1 MNKRKVRDKDVRLLQ
16 DPDDMLG
23 QYRQFYPDATM
34 TEITSVD
41 GSYYLDEEVYSVV
54 MKLCRITHTM
64 ALYIN
69 VSRNKIKVIKSAEF
83 LKNTDKMMKKGCK
96 VRFCDPR
103 IPTDETEGIVTRDNG
118 IHYEGGAA
126 VLHIECKQR
135 GLVDLDMTYAL
146 FWRPIEG

>member
-1 MNKRKVRDKDVRLLQ
+1 MNKRKVKDVSLLQ
-16 DPDDMLG
+16 DSNDLLW
-23 QYRQFYPDATM
+23 QCRQFYPDATM
-34 TEITSVD
+34 TEITSAD
-41 GSYYLDEEVYSVV
+41 GSYYLDEEVYDVV
-54 MKLCRITHTM
+54 MKLCKITHTM
-64 ALYIN
+64 ALHFN

-103 IPTDETEGIVTRDNG
+103 MPADETEGVVTRDNG

-126 VLHIECKQR
+126 VIHIEDKQR
-135 GLVDLDMTYAL
+135 GLVDLDMTYAV

>member
-1 MNKRKVRDKDVRLLQ
+1 MNKRKVKNVSLLL
-16 DPDDMLG
+16 DSDDMLG

-34 TEITSVD
+34 TEIKSAD
-41 GSYYLDEEVYSVV
+41 GSYYLDEEVYDVV
-54 MKLCRITHTM
+54 MKLCKITHTM
-64 ALYIN
+64 ALYIY

-96 VRFCDPR
+96 VRFFDPR
-103 IPTDETEGIVTRDNG
+103 MPTDEIEGVVTRDNG

>member
-1 MNKRKVRDKDVRLLQ
+1 MKRNSYNRLPM
-16 DPDDMLG
+16 DSGDMLE

-34 TEITSVD
+34 TEITSSD
-41 GSYYLDEEVYSVV
+41 GSYYLDEEVYDVV
-54 MKLCRITHTM
+54 MKLCKITHTM

-103 IPTDETEGIVTRDNG
+103 MPADETEGVVTRDNG

-126 VLHIECKQR
+126 VFHIESKKL
-135 GLVDLDMTYAL
+135 GLVDLDMVYVL
-146 FWRPIEG
+146 FWRPIIEE

>member
-1 MNKRKVRDKDVRLLQ
+1 MNKRKVKNVSLLL
-16 DPDDMLG
+16 DSDDMLG

-34 TEITSVD
+34 TEITIVD
-41 GSYYLDEEVYSVV
+41 GSYYLDEEVYDVV
-54 MKLCRITHTM
+54 MKLCKITHTM
-64 ALYIN
+64 ALYFN
-69 VSRNKIKVIKSAEF
+69 VSRNKIEVIKSAEF

-103 IPTDETEGIVTRDNG
+103 IPADETEGIVTRDNG

-146 FWRPIEG
+146 YWRPIEG

>member
-1 MNKRKVRDKDVRLLQ
+1 MNKRKVRDRDVRLLQ
-16 DPDDMLG
+16 DSDDLLW

-34 TEITSVD
+34 TEITSAD
-41 GSYYLDEEVYSVV
+41 GSDYLNEEVYDVV
-54 MKLCRITHTM
+54 MKLCKITHTM

-83 LKNTDKMMKKGCK
+83 LKNTDKMTKRGCK

-103 IPTDETEGIVTRDNG
+103 LPTYQAEGVVTRDDG

-126 VLHIECKQR
+126 VFHIESKQQ
-135 GLVDLDMTYAL
+135 GLVDTDMTYVL
-146 FWRPIEG
+146 FWRPME

>member
-1 MNKRKVRDKDVRLLQ
+1 MNKRKVKDVSLLQ
-16 DPDDMLG
+16 DSNDLLW

-34 TEITSVD
+34 TEITSAD
-41 GSYYLDEEVYSVV
+41 GSYYLDEEVYDVV
-54 MKLCRITHTM
+54 MKLCKITHTM

-69 VSRNKIKVIKSAEF
+69 VSHNKIKVIKSAEF

-103 IPTDETEGIVTRDNG
+103 MQADETEGVVTRDNG

-126 VLHIECKQR
+126 VFHIEDKQR
-135 GLVDLDMTYAL
+135 GIVDLDMTYAL

>member
-1 MNKRKVRDKDVRLLQ
+1 MNKRKVKNVSLLL
-16 DPDDMLG
+16 DSDDMLG

-41 GSYYLDEEVYSVV
+41 GSYYLDEEVYEVV

-103 IPTDETEGIVTRDNG
+103 MPADEAEGVVTRDYG

-126 VLHIECKQR
+126 VFHIECKQR

>member
-1 MNKRKVRDKDVRLLQ
+1 MKKLKVDNNSLPLDSK
-16 DPDDMLG
+16 DMLW

-34 TEITSVD
+34 TEITSAD
-41 GSYYLDEEVYSVV
+41 GSYYLDEEVYDVV
-54 MKLCRITHTM
+54 MKLCKITHTM

-103 IPTDETEGIVTRDNG
+103 MPADETEGVVTRDNG

-126 VLHIECKQR
+126 VFHIECKQR

>member
-1 MNKRKVRDKDVRLLQ
+1 MNKRKVKNVSLLL
-16 DPDDMLG
+16 DSDDMLG

-34 TEITSVD
+34 TEIKSVD
-41 GSYYLDEEVYSVV
+41 GSYYLDEEVYDVV
-54 MKLCRITHTM
+54 MKLCKITHTM

-96 VRFCDPR
+96 VRFYDPR
-103 IPTDETEGIVTRDNG
+103 FPADETEGIVTRDYG
-118 IHYEGGAA
+118 IHYEGGAV

-135 GLVDLDMTYAL
+135 GLVDSDMTYAL

>member
-1 MNKRKVRDKDVRLLQ
+1 MNKRKVKDRDVRLLQ
-16 DPDDMLG
+16 DLDDMLG

-34 TEITSVD
+34 TEITSAD
-41 GSYYLDEEVYSVV
+41 GSDYLNEEVYDVV
-54 MKLCRITHTM
+54 MKLCKITHTM
-64 ALYIN
+64 ALYIS

-83 LKNTDKMMKKGCK
+83 LKNTDKMMRKGCK

-103 IPTDETEGIVTRDNG
+103 IPAGETEGIVTRDNG

-135 GLVDLDMTYAL
+135 
-146 FWRPIEG
+146 

>member
-1 MNKRKVRDKDVRLLQ
+1 MNKRKVKDVSLLQ
-16 DPDDMLG
+16 DSNDLLW

-34 TEITSVD
+34 TEITSAD
-41 GSYYLDEEVYSVV
+41 GSYYLDEEVYDVV

-64 ALYIN
+64 ALHFN

-103 IPTDETEGIVTRDNG
+103 MPADETEGVVTRDNG

-126 VLHIECKQR
+126 VIHIANKQR
-135 GLVDLDMTYAL
+135 GLVDLDMTYAV

>member
-1 MNKRKVRDKDVRLLQ
+1 MNKRKVKDVSLLQ
-16 DPDDMLG
+16 DSNDLLW

-34 TEITSVD
+34 TEITSED
-41 GSYYLDEEVYSVV
+41 GSYYLDEEVYDVV
-54 MKLCRITHTM
+54 MKLCKITHTM
-64 ALYIN
+64 ALHFN

-103 IPTDETEGIVTRDNG
+103 MPADETEGVVTRDNG

-126 VLHIECKQR
+126 VIHIEDKQR

>member
-1 MNKRKVRDKDVRLLQ
+1 MNKRKVKNVSLLL
-16 DPDDMLG
+16 DSDDMLG

-34 TEITSVD
+34 TEIKSAD
-41 GSYYLDEEVYSVV
+41 GSYYLDEEVYDVV
-54 MKLCRITHTM
+54 MKLCKITHTM

-96 VRFCDPR
+96 VRFYDPR
-103 IPTDETEGIVTRDNG
+103 MPADETEGVVTRDNG

-146 FWRPIEG
+146 FWRPVEG

>member
-1 MNKRKVRDKDVRLLQ
+1 MKRKGKKPFPSRNQIDRLW
-16 DPDDMLG
+16 

-41 GSYYLDEEVYSVV
+41 GSDYLNEEVYDVV
-54 MKLCRITHTM
+54 MKLCKITHTM

-83 LKNTDKMMKKGCK
+83 LKNTDKMMKKGCL
-96 VRFCDPR
+96 VRFYDPR
-103 IPTDETEGIVTRDNG
+103 MPTDETEGVVTRDNG

-126 VLHIECKQR
+126 VFHIECKQR

>member
-1 MNKRKVRDKDVRLLQ
+1 MNKRKVKDVSLLQ
-16 DPDDMLG
+16 DSNDLLW

-34 TEITSVD
+34 TEITSAD
-41 GSYYLDEEVYSVV
+41 GSYYLDEEVYDVV
-54 MKLCRITHTM
+54 MKLCKITHTM
-64 ALYIN
+64 ALHFN
-69 VSRNKIKVIKSAEF
+69 VSRNKIKVIKSVEF

-103 IPTDETEGIVTRDNG
+103 MPADETEGVVTRDNG
-118 IHYEGGAA
+118 MHYEGGAA
-126 VLHIECKQR
+126 VIHIESKQR

>member
-1 MNKRKVRDKDVRLLQ
+1 
-16 DPDDMLG
+16 
-23 QYRQFYPDATM
+23 M
-34 TEITSVD
+34 TEITSAD
-41 GSYYLDEEVYSVV
+41 GSYYLDEEVYDVV
-54 MKLCRITHTM
+54 MKLCKITHTM
-64 ALYIN
+64 ALHFN

-103 IPTDETEGIVTRDNG
+103 MPADETEGVVTRDNG

-126 VLHIECKQR
+126 VIHIEDKQR

>member
-1 MNKRKVRDKDVRLLQ
+1 MNKRKVKDVSLLQ
-16 DPDDMLG
+16 DSNDLLW

-34 TEITSVD
+34 TEITSAD
-41 GSYYLDEEVYSVV
+41 GSYYLDEEVYDVV
-54 MKLCRITHTM
+54 MKLCKITHTM
-64 ALYIN
+64 ALHFN

-103 IPTDETEGIVTRDNG
+103 MPADETEGVVTRDNG

-126 VLHIECKQR
+126 VIHIEDKQW
-135 GLVDLDMTYAL
+135 GLVDLDMTYAV

>member
-1 MNKRKVRDKDVRLLQ
+1 MNKRKVKNVSLLL
-16 DPDDMLG
+16 DSDDMLG

-34 TEITSVD
+34 TEITIVD
-41 GSYYLDEEVYSVV
+41 GSYYLDEEVYDVV
-54 MKLCRITHTM
+54 MKLCKITHTM
-64 ALYIN
+64 ALYFN
-69 VSRNKIKVIKSAEF
+69 VSRNKIEVIKSAEF

-103 IPTDETEGIVTRDNG
+103 MPHDETEGIVTRNYG

>member
-1 MNKRKVRDKDVRLLQ
+1 MNKRKVKNVSLLQ
-16 DPDDMLG
+16 DSNDLLW

-34 TEITSVD
+34 TEITSAD
-41 GSYYLDEEVYSVV
+41 GSYYLDEEVYDVV

-64 ALYIN
+64 ALHFN

-103 IPTDETEGIVTRDNG
+103 MPADETEGVVTRDNG

-126 VLHIECKQR
+126 VIHIEDKQR
-135 GLVDLDMTYAL
+135 GLVDLDMTYAV

>member
-1 MNKRKVRDKDVRLLQ
+1 MNKRKVKNVSLLL
-16 DPDDMLG
+16 DSDDMLG

-34 TEITSVD
+34 TEITSAD
-41 GSYYLDEEVYSVV
+41 GSYYLDEEVYDVV
-54 MKLCRITHTM
+54 MKLCKITHTM

-96 VRFCDPR
+96 VRFYDPR
-103 IPTDETEGIVTRDNG
+103 IPADETEGVVTRDNG

>member
-1 MNKRKVRDKDVRLLQ
+1 MKKLKVDNNSLPLDSK
-16 DPDDMLG
+16 DMLW

-34 TEITSVD
+34 TEITSAD
-41 GSYYLDEEVYSVV
+41 GSYYLDEEVYDVV
-54 MKLCRITHTM
+54 MKLCKITHTM

-103 IPTDETEGIVTRDNG
+103 MPANETEGVVTRDNG

-126 VLHIECKQR
+126 VFHIECKQR

>member
-1 MNKRKVRDKDVRLLQ
+1 MNKRKVRDRDVRILQ
-16 DPDDMLG
+16 DSDDLLW

-34 TEITSVD
+34 TEITSAD
-41 GSYYLDEEVYSVV
+41 VV
-54 MKLCRITHTM
+54 MKLCKITHTM

-83 LKNTDKMMKKGCK
+83 LKNTDKMMKKGCL
-96 VRFCDPR
+96 VRFYDPR
-103 IPTDETEGIVTRDNG
+103 MPTDETEGVVTRDNG

-126 VLHIECKQR
+126 VFHIECKQR

>member
-1 MNKRKVRDKDVRLLQ
+1 MNKRKVKDVSLLQ
-16 DPDDMLG
+16 DSNDLLW
-23 QYRQFYPDATM
+23 QYRQFYPAAPM
-34 TEITSVD
+34 PEITGAD
-41 GSYYLDEEVYSVV
+41 GSYYLDEEVYDVV
-54 MKLCRITHTM
+54 MKLCKITHTM
-64 ALYIN
+64 ALHFN

-103 IPTDETEGIVTRDNG
+103 MPADETEGVVTRDNG

-126 VLHIECKQR
+126 VIHIEDKQR
-135 GLVDLDMTYAL
+135 GIVDLDMTYAL

>member
-1 MNKRKVRDKDVRLLQ
+1 MNKRKVKDVSLLQ
-16 DPDDMLG
+16 DSNDLLW

-34 TEITSVD
+34 TEITIVD
-41 GSYYLDEEVYSVV
+41 GSYYLDEEVYDVV
-54 MKLCRITHTM
+54 MKLCKITHTM
-64 ALYIN
+64 ALHFN

-103 IPTDETEGIVTRDNG
+103 MPADETEGVVTRDNG

-126 VLHIECKQR
+126 VIHIESKQW

>member
-1 MNKRKVRDKDVRLLQ
+1 MNKRKVKNVSLLL
-16 DPDDMLG
+16 DSDDMLG

-34 TEITSVD
+34 TEITIVD
-41 GSYYLDEEVYSVV
+41 GSYYLDEEVYDVV

-64 ALYIN
+64 ALHFN

-103 IPTDETEGIVTRDNG
+103 MPHDETEGIVTRDNG

-126 VLHIECKQR
+126 VIHIEDKQR
-135 GLVDLDMTYAL
+135 GLVDLDMTYAV